1 MIWTIDLLVEFLD
14 RKNIP
19 RASYSFYKDKDES
32 YCIDKIG
39 NEWLVYYSER
49 GTRNE
54 LGWAKNEAQA
64 LNILKLYLLQE
75 YKAI

>member
-1 MIWTIDLLVEFLD
+1 MIWTTNLLVEFLD
-14 RKNIP
+14 RMNIP
-19 RASYSFYKDKDES
+19 RNTYSFYKDKDEA

-49 GTRNE
+49 GTKNE

-64 LNILKLYLLQE
+64 LNILKLYLLE
-75 YKAI
+75 ENKE